1 MHFRQKR
8 VQETEPQSAPVVGP
22 GLVSELHQLVIE
34 RLEDDSR
41 GLLDDPL
48 QLRQRVRELIEETL
62 RLRGYARSDECLERL
77 VEGVCR
83 ELNGFGPL
91 EPLLADDGIS
101 DILINGH
108 SQVFI
113 ERGGR
118 LEPCAVNFLDDDH
131 VLRVVRRMLAP
142 LGKRLDESSPMVD
155 ARLADG
161 SRVNAIIAPLSLN
174 GPSVSIRKFRREA
187 LGADDLVAMGSV
199 PPNLMTFLRRAVE
212 ERCNVLISGGTGAGK
227 TTLLNVLSGAIPASQ
242 RVVTIEDSA
251 ELQLASHHVVRLETR
266 APNIEGE
273 GEVGA
278 SALVKNALRMR
289 PDRVLLGES
298 RGDEVLDML
307 QAMNTGHQGSMSTV
321 HANSAGDAVVRLEM
335 MVRMSRFQGTDAL
348 VRQIITTALDLIVHV
363 ERGSDGKRRVAEVLR
378 VGGLQRGEVQLEPLY
393 RAGGGAVPSLQPAG
407 DDDSPIGWRR
417 LLSSLQE
424 PSP

>member
-1 MHFRQKR
+1 
-8 VQETEPQSAPVVGP
+8 
-22 GLVSELHQLVIE
+22 
-34 RLEDDSR
+34 
-41 GLLDDPL
+41 
-48 QLRQRVRELIEETL
+48 
-62 RLRGYARSDECLERL
+62 
-77 VEGVCR
+77 
-83 ELNGFGPL
+83 
-91 EPLLADDGIS
+91 
-101 DILINGH
+101 
-108 SQVFI
+108 
-113 ERGGR
+113 
-118 LEPCAVNFLDDDH
+118 
-131 VLRVVRRMLAP
+131 
-142 LGKRLDESSPMVD
+142 MVD

-307 QAMNTGHQGSMSTV
+307 QAMNTGHLGSMSTV
-321 HANSAGDAVVRLEM
+321 HANSAR
-335 MVRMSRFQGTDAL
+335 DAL
-348 VRQIITTALDLIVHV
+348 VRLQMMVRLAGFEGSDGLVNQIIATALDLVVHV
-363 ERGSDGKRRVAEVLR
+363 TRDADGHRHVV
-378 VGGLQRGEVQLEPLY
+378 EVQQVRGLREGRVELARLY
-393 RAGGGAVPSLQPAG
+393 RHE
-407 DDDSPIGWRR
+407 DRR
-417 LLSSLQE
+417 LIDAVDWHKHIE
-424 PSP
+424 DAA